1 MSDPGGRWAWAEV
14 DPTAIEHNVAVVR
27 SVVGGV
33 PMWAVVKADGYGHGA
48 LVAADAALRGGA
60 SGLCV
65 ALVHEGVQLREA
77 GVSAPV
83 LVFGEQP
90 PAELDAAVR
99 HGLTSTVYSLRQVA
113 ALDAVARAA
122 GMVHPVHLKVDSGM
136 HRVGCDPDEALAI
149 AEAVVASSGLRL
161 EGAYSHL
168 AVADEPDHPFTA
180 QQVAVFDGVL
190 DRLAAAGIHPAVVH
204 LANSAG
210 ALAHPSTRR
219 SLVRPGI
226 ALYGISPGAG
236 VDHLAA
242 ALRPA
247 LSLHAR
253 VSLVRRVRAGEHI
266 SYGLRHTFAADT
278 TVAVLPIGY
287 ADGVP
292 RRLFATGGQVLLGGR
307 RRPVVG
313 VVTMDQMMVDVGDDA
328 VAVGDH
334 AVLLGRQGDDEITAT
349 EWADL
354 LGTIGYEIVCGVSR
368 RIERRVVRRMVPTA
382 GADHAPV
389 GD

>member
-1 MSDPGGRWAWAEV
+1 MNDSDGRWAWAEV
-14 DPTAIEHNVAVVR
+14 DPAAIEHNVAVVR
-27 SVVGGV
+27 AAAGGV
-33 PMWAVVKADGYGHGA
+33 PVWAVVKADGYGHGA
-48 LVAADAALRGGA
+48 LVAAEAALHGGA
-60 SGLCV
+60 AGLCV
-65 ALVHEGVQLREA
+65 ALVQEGVQLRNV

-99 HGLTSTVYSLRQVA
+99 NGLTSTVYSLRQVA
-113 ALDAVARAA
+113 ALDAVACAA
-122 GMVHPVHLKVDSGM
+122 GMVHPVHLKIDSGM
-136 HRVGCDPDEALAI
+136 HRVGCNPDDALSI
-149 AEAVVASSGLRL
+149 AAAVGAAPGLRL
-161 EGAYSHL
+161 EGVYSHL
-168 AVADEPDHPFTA
+168 AVADEPDHPVTA
-180 QQVAVFDGVL
+180 EQVAVFDAL
-190 DRLAAAGIHPAVVH
+190 LARLAHAGIHPPLVH

-210 ALAHPSTRR
+210 ALAHPSARR

-236 VDHLAA
+236 VDRHAA

-253 VSLVRRVRAGEHI
+253 VSMVRRVRAGEGI
-266 SYGLRHTFAADT
+266 SYGLRHTFSTDT

-292 RRLFATGGQVLLGGR
+292 RRLFAVGAEVLLGGC
-307 RRPVVG
+307 RRPIVG
-313 VVTMDQMMVDVGDDA
+313 VVTMDQMMVDMGDDD
-328 VAVGDH
+328 VAVGDR
-334 AVLLGRQGDDEITAT
+334 AVLIGRQGDDEITAV

-354 LGTIGYEIVCGVSR
+354 LGTIGYEIVCGISR
-368 RIERRVVRRMVPTA
+368 RIERRVTWPMAPTL

>member
-1 MSDPGGRWAWAEV
+1 MNDPGGRWAWAEV
-14 DPTAIEHNVAVVR
+14 DPAAIEHNVAVVR
-27 SVVGGV
+27 NAAGGTPV
-33 PMWAVVKADGYGHGA
+33 WAVVKADGYGHGA
-48 LVAADAALRGGA
+48 LLAAEAALRGGA
-60 SGLCV
+60 DGLCV
-65 ALVHEGVQLREA
+65 ALVQEGVQLREA

-90 PAELDAAVR
+90 LAELDAAVR
-99 HGLTSTVYSLRQVA
+99 HGLASTVYSLRQVD
-113 ALDAVARAA
+113 ALDTVARAA
-122 GMVHPVHLKVDSGM
+122 GVVHPVHLKVDSGM
-136 HRVGCDPDEALAI
+136 HRVGCDPADALSI
-149 AEAVVASSGLRL
+149 AAAVGAAPGLRL
-161 EGAYSHL
+161 EGVYSHL

-180 QQVAVFDGVL
+180 QQVAVFDRVL
-190 DRLAAAGIHPAVVH
+190 GELAAAGVRPEVVH

-210 ALAHPSTRR
+210 ALAHPSARR
-219 SLVRPGI
+219 SLVRAGI

-242 ALRPA
+242 GLRPA

-253 VSLVRRVRAGEHI
+253 VSLVRRVRAGEGI
-266 SYGLRHTFAADT
+266 SYGLRHTFATDT

-292 RRLFATGGQVLLGGR
+292 RRLFAVGGEVLIGGR
-307 RRPVVG
+307 RRPIVG
-313 VVTMDQMMVDVGDDA
+313 VVTMDQLVVDMGDDD

-334 AVLLGRQGDDEITAT
+334 AVLIGRQGDDEITAA
-349 EWADL
+349 EWADR

-368 RIERRVVRRMVPTA
+368 RIERRVARRMVPTA
-382 GADHAPV
+382 GAVDAPV

>member
-1 MSDPGGRWAWAEV
+1 MNDPDGRWAWAEV
-14 DPTAIEHNVAVVR
+14 DPGAIEHNVAVVR
-27 SVVGGV
+27 DAAGGASV
-33 PMWAVVKADGYGHGA
+33 WAVVKADGYGHGA
-48 LVAADAALRGGA
+48 LVAAEAALSGGA
-60 SGLCV
+60 EGLCV
-65 ALVHEGVQLREA
+65 ALVQEGVHLREA

-90 PAELDAAVR
+90 PAELDSAVR

-113 ALDAVARAA
+113 ALDAAAREA
-122 GMVHPVHLKVDSGM
+122 GVVHPVHLKVDSGM
-136 HRVGCDPDEALAI
+136 HRVGCDPDDALVI
-149 AEAVVASSGLRL
+149 AEAVGAAPGLRL
-161 EGAYSHL
+161 EGVYSHL

-180 QQVAVFDGVL
+180 RQVAVFDTVL
-190 DRLAAAGIHPAVVH
+190 ARLVDAGIHPPLVH
-204 LANSAG
+204 LSNSAG
-210 ALAHPSTRR
+210 ALAHAAARR

-253 VSLVRRVRAGEHI
+253 VSMVRRVRAGSCI
-266 SYGLRHTFAADT
+266 SYGLRHTFATDT

-292 RRLFATGGQVLLGGR
+292 RRLFAVGGEVLIGGR
-307 RRPVVG
+307 RRPIVG
-313 VVTMDQMMVDVGDDA
+313 VVTMDQLMVDMGDDD

-334 AVLLGRQGDDEITAT
+334 AVLIGRQGDDEITAA

-354 LGTIGYEIVCGVSR
+354 LGTIGYEIVCGISQ
-368 RIERRVVRRMVPTA
+368 RIERRVARRMVPTA
-382 GADHAPV
+382 GAVDAPV